1 MVIDKINERGG
12 LPVLAHANSSHGVM
26 KDMKGNPRTDIIQ
39 NPKLIA
45 VEATDF
51 DNVSKKEKG
60 KRVIDLLD
68 GNDDH
73 YKRKL
78 AVYQTSDN
86 PSNTADGK
94 HSVEGVGS
102 RYTYFKLDEIS
113 LEGLRQCFC
122 DPDVRIK
129 QKDEFEIKKI
139 PKITC
144 MEISKGFLH
153 NQKIDFHGGLNSI
166 VGGKGVGKSL
176 VVEFLRFALD
186 QSSKDNSISE
196 DHNGKLEKRLES
208 FGKVTVEFELEP

>member
-78 AVYQTSDN
+78 AVYQT
-86 PSNTADGK
+86 
-94 HSVEGVGS
+94 
-102 RYTYFKLDEIS
+102 
-113 LEGLRQCFC
+113 
-122 DPDVRIK
+122 
-129 QKDEFEIKKI
+129 
-139 PKITC
+139 
-144 MEISKGFLH
+144 
-153 NQKIDFHGGLNSI
+153 
-166 VGGKGVGKSL
+166 
-176 VVEFLRFALD
+176 
-186 QSSKDNSISE
+186 
-196 DHNGKLEKRLES
+196 
-208 FGKVTVEFELEP
+208 